1 MAEMHDAALRR
12 GAAGCHDWAELE
24 NTARKMIESSLEIAD
39 GVEAA

>member
-12 GAAGCHDWAELE
+12 GAAGCHDWVGLE

-39 GVEAA
+39 GMEAA